1 MKRLLWAAAALAALL
16 ALAACGGKKSA
27 ESEAEEFRKE
37 LTKEDTTQM
46 LALCNEC
53 METLKAGR
61 IDEALSRL
69 YTYND
74 STETVTPISEAKR
87 AELKRTFRLFP
98 VLGYEMD
105 YYSFNSQGQND
116 VKYNIRFFEKTVY
129 KRDVFVFTDRREFY
143 NGCTVVKRACGRKE
157 HLGDHMAFTA
167 GKDEMHI
174 TQVLYV

>member
-1 MKRLLWAAAALAALL
+1 MKRFLWPAAALACLL
-16 ALAACGGKKSA
+16 AFTACGGKKSA

-46 LALCNEC
+46 LALCDDC
-53 METLKAGR
+53 MKTLKAGR

-74 STETVTPISEAKR
+74 STETVTPISETKR

-116 VKYNIRFFEKTVY
+116 VKYNIRFFEKTDSADTAPNTIGFMFNPVKVDGQWY
-129 KRDVFVFTDRREFY
+129 LCIKEADQKFDRAR
-143 NGCTVVKRACGRKE
+143 NR
-157 HLGDHMAFTA
+157 
-167 GKDEMHI
+167 
-174 TQVLYV
+174 